1 MEVVL
6 RMKLLLKKLRKAL
19 NRCLFQISH
28 SHSLFVISDWA
39 VQISLCAS
47 ARLCVIAVENFFVLE
62 TVRIQTKVKQTH
74 DSNRLS

>member
-1 MEVVL
+1 MMEVVL

-28 SHSLFVISDWA
+28 FVISDWA
-39 VQISLCAS
+39 VLISLCDS
-47 ARLCVIAVENFFVLE
+47 ARLCVIAVENFIVLE